1 MGLKDIIKK
10 TAFVEIIQGMSV
22 TGGYFVG
29 PKVTVEY
36 PKEKLAVFPRYRGL
50 HALLSDPDTGR
61 INCCGCQLCAT
72 ICPSQCIYI
81 ETSEGAVDGRKH
93 IDTFDLD
100 LARCIFCGFCE
111 EVCPCA
117 AIVMTPVYELATYDK
132 GDFYLDKE
140 KLLANQV
147 NAHKELIKR

>member
-1 MGLKDIIKK
+1 MGLKDLVKK
-10 TAFVEIIQGMSV
+10 GVFVDILRGMSV
-22 TGGYFVG
+22 TGTYFVVE
-29 PKVTVEY
+29 KVTVEY
-36 PKEKLAVFPRYRGL
+36 PKEKLETYPRFRGAQ
-50 HALLSDPDTGR
+50 ALLTDPETGDTK
-61 INCCGCQLCAT
+61 CVACMLCAT
-72 ICPSQCIYI
+72 VCPSQCISI
-81 ETSEGAVDGRKH
+81 VGEQTPEGRSHPAG
-93 IDTFDLD
+93 FDLD